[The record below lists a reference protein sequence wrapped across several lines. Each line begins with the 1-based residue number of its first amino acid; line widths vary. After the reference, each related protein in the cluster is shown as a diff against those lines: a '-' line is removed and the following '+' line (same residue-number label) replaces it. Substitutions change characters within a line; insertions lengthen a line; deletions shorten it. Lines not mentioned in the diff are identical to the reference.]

1 MLFRSSSKSK
11 NVIDEHKQLE
21 QLLRHLGMIAQC
33 TDEGIAV
40 VDLKGTIHFVNT
52 AWAKMH
58 KYETSNELLGKQIS
72 EFFATE
78 QIKTDVIPLME
89 EARRKGRSRGA
100 IEHARKD
107 GTRFATQMKVTVL
120 KDEAGRAGGLMV
132 IITDISE
139 RKKLEEEA
147 AVGTTEERT
156 KLQEQ
161 IEQLQR
167 QIGEH
172 EQAEE
177 HLRQQAGELTAA
189 NEQLKHQITE
199 RKKLEEAAAVETTE
213 EGKKLKEQIEQL
225 QRQIGEREQAE
236 ERLRQEAG
244 EITAANEELTRQIGE
259 REKARKELMRQ
270 LDALTD
276 AIEEIRF
283 ETTDNARESG
293 EPVKP
298 FDVEKLKS
306 IADLAKRLK

>member
-52 AWAKMH
+52 AWARMH

-199 RKKLEEAAAVETTE
+199 RKKLEERAEGTTE
-213 EGKKLKEQIEQL
+213 EGKKLQEQIEQL